1 MSENLVPGLGKILS
15 ERALAKYTLEE
26 IKADP
31 YILMNV
37 DGISFQRADAIAKNF
52 EIPQDDVRRQRALLR
67 KLVYDSCSFGHT
79 YLPLR
84 RFEILAKKE
93 KLPFNEN
100 LIAESFTVDE
110 DAIYLPHLYYYENYA
125 AEDLARRSTITS
137 PPLQPM
143 GVSLEEI
150 KTDRYQ
156 RLFIES
162 FLVPHANV
170 IVLTGGPGT
179 GKTFVTKKLI
189 QLLQANG
196 VSFLCMAPTGKAA
209 KRMAEVTGVPAHT
222 VHKALGAPNW
232 DKKISAPYVIID
244 ETSMVDLPLAF
255 RILKAARN
263 SNIVFIGD
271 ADQLASVGPGSFFR
285 DLITCK
291 LFPTT
296 RLLTNHRQGEGSSIA
311 EVCSSSIIFFLPFLL
326 QFPRSETIS
335 DLYVRNT

>member
-1 MSENLVPGLGKILS
+1 M
-15 ERALAKYTLEE
+15 AK
-26 IKADP
+26 A
-31 YILMNV
+31 V
-37 DGISFQRADAIAKNF
+37 IAYDKDLP
-52 EIPQDDVRRQRALLR
+52 EIPGRRPWEKPTSYLVKDDA
-67 KLVYDSCSFGHT
+67 
-79 YLPLR
+79 
-84 RFEILAKKE
+84 
-93 KLPFNEN
+93 
-100 LIAESFTVDE
+100 
-110 DAIYLPHLYYYENYA
+110 
-125 AEDLARRSTITS
+125 
-137 PPLQPM
+137 
-143 GVSLEEI
+143 
-150 KTDRYQ
+150 
-156 RLFIES
+156 
-162 FLVPHANV
+162 
-170 IVLTGGPGT
+170 
-179 GKTFVTKKLI
+179 
-189 QLLQANG
+189 
-196 VSFLCMAPTGKAA
+196 APTGKAA